1 MTTFIGH
8 STEKM
13 TSPEPINIQI
23 VQRRSGPISAPTNL
37 AIRTGGFNQLSYAF
51 TFNPLNRPP
60 SDVKL
65 PPGWTFHSLTAPA
78 NPALT
83 PHSSHFLTSTSSMD
97 ATDWLPASGYFYHAE
112 RRITTNV
119 DMLHLEDTLLSLL
132 EDSRTQNTDEFTEM
146 VAIPYDGLGG
156 ERERERGYALYCAD
170 HFNRTFTRSWLEL
183 RPSFGDSEDPKW
195 AEEYSKWIHMIG
207 KNLDSHL
214 FLPSAHPKKYSCLGR
229 KIAQQV
235 VWDHQN
241 GHISKIDVQNAFS
254 MTECTSLLSA
264 LQKRPKQFK
273 QPPLHPTFSAGYA
286 EGTGGPIVMLAVLV
300 TFLIWG
306 GPMLGIPSAYF
317 RRMRTIASRADK
329 GEYLPHLWSTL
340 IKGLLKEW
348 NDLNIILALVLSA
361 NVGFLALPG
370 ISEDSPSIIAD
381 LSRGAGIFSMFVTL
395 GGLLSSLSLIWLHQ
409 PMVGTGSLD
418 ACKYILGA
426 SFNGDLADGQYLNHR
441 RGSFLRL
448 LWMATYLGMPLVFL
462 VWSVIGF
469 VICALTW
476 TVMFSAYG
484 TRVTIV
490 VLCALVL
497 TTPLVTLVVFWGP
510 IVSKDTLFGKMARGN
525 PAEYYEHDSPY

>member
-23 VQRRSGPISAPTNL
+23 VQRRSGPVSAPTNL

-183 RPSFGDSEDPKW
+183 GPSFGDSEDPKW

-207 KNLDSHL
+207 KNLDS
-214 FLPSAHPKKYSCLGR
+214 
-229 KIAQQV
+229 
-235 VWDHQN
+235 
-241 GHISKIDVQNAFS
+241 HISKIDVQNAFS

-370 ISEDSPSIIAD
+370 ISEDNPSIIAD
-381 LSRGAGIFSMFVTL
+381 LSRGAGIFSMF
-395 GGLLSSLSLIWLHQ
+395 
-409 PMVGTGSLD
+409 D
-418 ACKYILGA
+418 
-426 SFNGDLADGQYLNHR
+426 R
-441 RGSFLRL
+441 
-448 LWMATYLGMPLVFL
+448 WMHANTF
-462 VWSVIGF
+462 
-469 VICALTW
+469 
-476 TVMFSAYG
+476 
-484 TRVTIV
+484 
-490 VLCALVL
+490 
-497 TTPLVTLVVFWGP
+497 
-510 IVSKDTLFGKMARGN
+510 
-525 PAEYYEHDSPY
+525 